1 MKEST
6 IKEKVLKKVRD
17 ALVNQMVPPYE
28 SVDLDSPV
36 HAAPDSE
43 FLDVSFA
50 EAFSKAHGKFI
61 YCADYE
67 EFSLNIK
74 ALLKEKGIERLF
86 CGEEFFGGF
95 LEDRGV
101 ACIKDCNMMEECQAA
116 LTGCEVLVSR
126 LGTIVMSSMQG
137 GGRRSFIF
145 PPVHIVVASS
155 RQLVWDI
162 KDAFQFLNKK
172 YDGALPSMITFVT
185 GPSRTADIEKT
196 LVHGAHGP
204 KEVFL
209 FLVENR

>member
-6 IKEKVLKKVRD
+6 SKEKVLKKVRD
-17 ALVNQMVPPYE
+17 ALVNKMLPPYE
-28 SVDLDSPV
+28 SVDLESPV

-50 EAFSKAHGKFI
+50 EAFSKVNGQFI

-67 EFSLNIK
+67 ELSSNLKSLLAEKNINK
-74 ALLKEKGIERLF
+74 LF
-86 CGEEFFGGF
+86 CGETFFSGLLDDKGI
-95 LEDRGV
+95 G
-101 ACIKDCNMMEECQAA
+101 CIKDCKDLDECQAS

-126 LGTIVMSSMQG
+126 LGTIVMSSKQG
-137 GGRRSFIF
+137 GGRRSFIY
-145 PPVHIVVASS
+145 PPVHIVIANT

-162 KDAFQFLNKK
+162 KDAFHFLNKK
-172 YDGALPSMITFVT
+172 YDGVLPSMITFVT

-204 KEVFL
+204 KEVYL
-209 FLVENR
+209 FLIENR

>member
-6 IKEKVLKKVRD
+6 TKEKILKKVRD
-17 ALVNQMVPPYE
+17 ALVNQMLPPYE
-28 SVDLDSPV
+28 SVDLESPV

-50 EAFSKAHGKFI
+50 EAFSKVNGKFV

-67 EFSLNIK
+67 EFGDNLR
-74 ALLKEKGIERLF
+74 ALLEDKGIDKLF
-86 CGEEFFGGF
+86 CGEEFFRGF
-95 LEDRGV
+95 LGEKGI
-101 ACIKDCNMMEECQAA
+101 ACIRDCKMMEECQAS
-116 LTGCEVLVSR
+116 LTSCEVLVSR
-126 LGTIVMSSMQG
+126 LGTIVMSSIQG
-137 GGRRSFIF
+137 GGRRSFIY
-145 PPVHIVVASS
+145 PPVHIVVAST

-172 YDGALPSMITFVT
+172 YDGVLPSMITFVT

-204 KEVFL
+204 KEVYL
-209 FLVENR
+209 FLVDNR

>member
-17 ALVNQMVPPYE
+17 ALVNQQLPPYE
-28 SVDLDSPV
+28 SVDLESPV

-50 EAFSKAHGKFI
+50 ESFSKVNGNFI

-67 EFSLNIK
+67 ELSNNLR
-74 ALLKEKGIERLF
+74 ALLKEKGIEKLF

-95 LEDRGV
+95 LGEKGI
-101 ACIKDCNMMEECQAA
+101 ACIRDCKLMDECQAA

-126 LGTIVMSSMQG
+126 LGAIVMSSKQG
-137 GGRRSFIF
+137 GGRRSFIY

-162 KDAFQFLNKK
+162 KDAFQFMNKK
-172 YDGALPSMITFVT
+172 YDGVLPSMITFVT

-204 KEVFL
+204 KEVYL
-209 FLVENR
+209 FLVEDS

>member
-6 IKEKVLKKVRD
+6 TKEKVLKKVRD
-17 ALVNQMVPPYE
+17 ALVNPMAPPYD
-28 SVDLDSPV
+28 SVDLESPV

-50 EAFSKAHGKFI
+50 ESFSKVNGNFI

-67 EFSLNIK
+67 EFSRIIK
-74 ALLKEKGIERLF
+74 ALLKEKGIEKLF
-86 CGEEFFGGF
+86 CGEDFFSGF
-95 LEDRGV
+95 LGEKGI
-101 ACIKDCNMMEECQAA
+101 ACVRDSKLIEECQAA

-126 LGTIVMSSMQG
+126 LGTIVMSSKQG

-162 KDAFQFLNKK
+162 KDAFQFMNKK
-172 YDGALPSMITFVT
+172 YDGGLPSMITYVT

-196 LVHGAHGP
+196 LVQGAHGP
-204 KEVFL
+204 KEVYL